1 MTITIT
7 AFANSPDK
15 GQGLARDMRVR
26 WALGEAGQTYEMRLL
41 SMEALKLPEHCARS
55 PFGQIPTYEEGPL
68 ILSESGA
75 IVLHIA
81 ERHPGL
87 LPADPVARAR
97 AVMWIF
103 AALNTIEP
111 PIVELETA
119 TYAEPDKPWQGEH
132 KALIVAR
139 IRERLQSLS
148 DRLGASDWLESE
160 FSAGDLM
167 MVMVL
172 RRLDE
177 TAIVGDYPNLA
188 AYVSRGEARPAYQ
201 RAFAAQHAVYKAGGK

>member
-1 MTITIT
+1 
-7 AFANSPDK
+7 
-15 GQGLARDMRVR
+15 MRVR
-26 WALGEAGQTYEMRLL
+26 WALEETAQPYEVRLV
-41 SMEALKLPEHCARS
+41 SMDALKLPEHRARS
-55 PFGQIPTYEEGPL
+55 PFCQIPTYEEGPL

-97 AVMWIF
+97 AIMWIF
-103 AALNTIEP
+103 AALSTVEP
-111 PIVELETA
+111 PIVEYETA